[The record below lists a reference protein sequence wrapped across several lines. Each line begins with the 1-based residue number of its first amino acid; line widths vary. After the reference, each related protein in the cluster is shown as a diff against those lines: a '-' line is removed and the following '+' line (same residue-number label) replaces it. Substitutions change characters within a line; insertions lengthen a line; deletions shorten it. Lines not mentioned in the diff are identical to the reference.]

1 MEAFSFFWLFSYQIR
16 DEEKGICLL
25 CPRWRFSLDICRLQC
40 LYARRS
46 CHGALIYFL
55 CCSKLSLWYL
65 ICLLFKSIVVIVGA
79 SAWKDHSCATAAS
92 ETNNSAADTSFRMVT
107 AQGTHIYCTCPT
119 SVDRNVWLSSLHAGL
134 EASLSSNGET
144 TLPPFL
150 PPSPKVRGT
159 KRNYCKSCGKLAYQ
173 IVLEGAPLPQYGS
186 EAQSLICPLCSLAQG
201 VVLDVQRLVNLY
213 RQQGY
218 EKDALLK
225 ARQCCQSVVNTCTT
239 DEDATTMLLSLIHS
253 PAFSTYRRVC
263 PTVEYQCVLLETCR
277 TFPTDFIE
285 ALDAS
290 KELQEL
296 GELKKQAFR
305 VAGDMGSA
313 MKLLQSCD
321 EHTDML
327 RYILE
332 FFLDLCEEGELS
344 SVAFFWPQLQCIH
357 LRMLPPENASQL
369 EQVELLEDFL
379 LTVCTQYSVQ
389 LALELV
395 WGYAADLED
404 SLYNTTCLPAIRQ
417 RRFSVLRFVCE
428 LESLLF
434 DFEHGWGGGSVALK
448 NMIQPSPHQVT
459 LLRMN
464 VLQLQ
469 QHRLQHKAHLTRSV
483 RRDKLKNAKLELPP
497 EQGAQEALRIA
508 RNADY
513 FSSHLS
519 FIRRLGDVTEK
530 LRHLDLAVRGSTL
543 ERELSLLN
551 SSGSMGG
558 DPLNRISDKL
568 TRVVRVPQKEGHVF
582 RSKERTPVLL
592 LMEVVEEGVQEDDMS
607 PKKSSTSNEKKV
619 NENGVSKGSVKEL
632 INTETDENQVAV
644 DDGGDK
650 IDCESKQAKGEGT
663 GEAQSDR
670 NATDDSFSEESLDA
684 HERAESGD
692 AQHDSDES
700 KVNGSEAEGIAEST
714 TNATSK
720 KLAIS
725 TKDKDIY
732 SDPLTSLD
740 EEFTDIH
747 HHSPRGTSVK
757 W

>member
-1 MEAFSFFWLFSYQIR
+1 
-16 DEEKGICLL
+16 
-25 CPRWRFSLDICRLQC
+25 
-40 LYARRS
+40 
-46 CHGALIYFL
+46 
-55 CCSKLSLWYL
+55 
-65 ICLLFKSIVVIVGA
+65 
-79 SAWKDHSCATAAS
+79 
-92 ETNNSAADTSFRMVT
+92 MVT

-119 SVDRNVWLSSLHAGL
+119 SMDRNVWLSSLHAGL
-134 EASLSSNGET
+134 EASLSCSSGET

-201 VVLDVQRLVNLY
+201 VVLDVQRLCNLY

-218 EKDALLK
+218 EKDALQK

-285 ALDAS
+285 ALNAS
-290 KELQEL
+290 LELQEL

-321 EHTDML
+321 EQTDML

-332 FFLDLCEEGELS
+332 FLLDLCQEGELS

-404 SLYNTTCLPAIRQ
+404 SLYTTMCLPAIRQ

-464 VLQLQ
+464 MLQLQ
-469 QHRLQHKAHLTRSV
+469 QHRLQHGAHLSRSV

-508 RNADY
+508 SNADY

-519 FIRRLGDVTEK
+519 FIRRLGDVAEK
-530 LRHLDLAVRGSTL
+530 LRHLDLQVRGSTL

-607 PKKSSTSNEKKV
+607 PKKSSTDDVSKKEKM
-619 NENGVSKGSVKEL
+619 NENGDSKETVKVSSD
-632 INTETDENQVAV
+632 TETAENRVTG
-644 DDGGDK
+644 DGGDEN
-650 IDCESKQAKGEGT
+650 DSESEQAKGEGT

-670 NATDDSFSEESLDA
+670 NETDDSSSEESLEA
-684 HERAESGD
+684 HQAAESED
-692 AQHDSDES
+692 AQHDRDES
-700 KVNGSEAEGIAEST
+700 KVNAEST
-714 TNATSK
+714 GSADKRQTSDISTKK
-720 KLAIS
+720 KLTIS

-732 SDPLTSLD
+732 SDPLRSLD

-747 HHSPRGTSVK
+747 HHSPRGTSIEYHMHSLWHAFLIMSFLTPLQHLANLSTLK
-757 W
+757 HQANERWNLHSLLLLPARSTSKNWSKLP